1 MKQSKRLELSAECIK
16 YWAKKAIDEGTNF
29 KQLVEAH
36 LEETAKPLIV
46 LKKQKSARA
55 KKEI

>member
-16 YWAKKAIDEGTNF
+16 YWAKKAIDEGKSF
-29 KQLVEAH
+29 KPFVEAH
-36 LEETAKPLIV
+36 LEDVAKPLIV

>member
-29 KQLVEAH
+29 KQLVETH
-36 LEETAKPLIV
+36 LEDAAKPLIV

-55 KKEI
+55 KSKQ